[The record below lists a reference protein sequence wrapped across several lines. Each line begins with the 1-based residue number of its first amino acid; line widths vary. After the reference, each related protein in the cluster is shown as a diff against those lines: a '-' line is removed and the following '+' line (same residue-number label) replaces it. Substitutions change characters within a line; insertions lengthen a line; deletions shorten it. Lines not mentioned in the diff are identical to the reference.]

1 MKQKKIII
9 WSVTILVL
17 LFLVWFFFL
26 KKEKQEVRFTLAGP
40 TVGYIAETVTST
52 GTVQIVDT
60 VTVGTQV
67 SGIIKSI
74 HVDFNDKVKKG
85 ALLAEIDP
93 TLLQATADQIRGSLA
108 QSQANLTY
116 QTANFDRQKKLYQVG
131 AISKSDY
138 DNAASAYNS
147 ARANVQ
153 SIEAQLR
160 SANQN
165 LSYTKIYS
173 PLDGVVLS
181 RNVSVG
187 QTVAASFNT
196 PTLFVIAKDITK
208 MQVNASVDEADISH
222 VAVGQKATFTVD
234 AYLNNVF
241 NGTVGTI
248 RIDPTVSSNVVT
260 YPTLINVDN
269 SAEKLMPGMTATITI
284 FSKEVDSALLIP
296 VKATKFTLTAD
307 PGKDYKIEPLKETVE
322 KDMHTKTVWVLNG
335 KVLEQKKIITGL
347 NDNTHIQVLSGLNK
361 TDSVVTDM
369 TGGKAQASAQG
380 QSASPFM
387 PKFPSRRK

>member
-1 MKQKKIII
+1 MKKRKIII
-9 WSVTILVL
+9 YSITAAVL

-26 KKEKQEVRFTLAGP
+26 KKEKQEVHFTLAGP
-40 TVGYIAETVTST
+40 TVGHIAETVTST

-85 ALLAEIDP
+85 QLLAEIDP
-93 TLLQATADQIRGSLA
+93 TLLQATYDQIKGSLA
-108 QSQANLTY
+108 QSQASLTY
-116 QTANFDRQKKLYQVG
+116 QAANYNRQKQLYEVG

-138 DNAASAYNS
+138 DNATSTFNAAK
-147 ARANVQ
+147 ANVA
-153 SIEAQLR
+153 SITAQLR

-165 LSYTKIYS
+165 LAYTKIYS

-187 QTVAASFNT
+187 QTVASSFST
-196 PTLFVIAKDITK
+196 PTLFVLAKDITK
-208 MQVNASVDEADISH
+208 MLVNASVDEADISH
-222 VAVGQKATFTVD
+222 VSVGQKATFTVD

-269 SAEKLMPGMTATITI
+269 SSEKLMPGMTATITI
-284 FSKEVDSALLIP
+284 FSKEADSALLIP
-296 VKATKFTLTAD
+296 VKATKFTLMAD
-307 PGKDYKIEPLKETVE
+307 PGRDYKVEPLKEAVE
-322 KDMHTKTVWVLNG
+322 KGGHEKTVWVLNG
-335 KVLEQKKIITGL
+335 NVLQQKKITTGL
-347 NDNTHIQVLSGLNK
+347 NDNTHVQVLSGLNK

-369 TGGKAQASAQG
+369 NGGKAQATTQG

-387 PKFPSRRK
+387 PKFPSRKK